1 MIEEVIKQL
10 NAKEDLDFLAMKSTL
25 EAIMS
30 GEVDDLLIE
39 AFLIGLNEKGVKEIE
54 ITAAASVMKEKS
66 LTFRIGKSLTFKI
79 GDGSHI
85 DTCGTGG
92 TGIHTFNCST
102 ASSFVAAA
110 GGASVTK
117 HGNKA
122 VSSKS
127 GSADFLMAAGAD
139 IGHDRNKLESIFNR
153 VGFIF
158 LFAPLHHESMKYVMP
173 ARQRIG
179 KKTIFNLLG
188 PHTNPCGAKR
198 QILGV
203 YHKDLLTTFAS
214 VANKLSMEHALIVHG
229 FDGLDEITIT
239 DSTYIAELKNKEITH
254 YEISPKDF
262 GLSLANISEISAQ
275 SADDSLLLVREA
287 FAGEQSAVQD
297 MIALNAGAALYL
309 AGSVS
314 SIADGVELSF
324 TLMNNGMAADKLA
337 AYVRIS
343 NNS

>member
-1 MIEEVIKQL
+1 MIEDAIQQL
-10 NAKEDLDFLAMKSTL
+10 NAKEDLDFLSMKSTL

-30 GEVDDLLIE
+30 GGVEDRLIE
-39 AFLIGLNEKGVKEIE
+39 DFLIALNKKGIQEIE
-54 ITAAASVMKEKS
+54 ITAAASVMREKS
-66 LTFRIGKSLTFKI
+66 LTFNI
-79 GDGSHI
+79 GDGTQI

-92 TGIHTFNCST
+92 TGMHTFNCST

-117 HGNKA
+117 HGNRA
-122 VSSKS
+122 ISSKS
-127 GSADFLMAAGAD
+127 GSADFLIAAGAD
-139 IGHDRNKLESIFNR
+139 ISHDRDKLENIFNR
-153 VGFIF
+153 VGFVF

-173 ARQRIG
+173 ARQRIAQ
-179 KKTIFNLLG
+179 KTIFNLLG

-198 QILGV
+198 QVLGV
-203 YHKDLLTTFAS
+203 YNKELVPTFAS
-214 VANKLSMEHALIVHG
+214 VAKKLSMEHALIVHG

-239 DSTYIAELKNKEITH
+239 DSTYVAELKNKEIIE

-262 GLSLANISEISAQ
+262 GLSLAKISEVTAQ
-275 SADDSLLLVREA
+275 SPDDSLLLVREA
-287 FAGEQSAVQD
+287 FAGEKSAVQD

-309 AGSVS
+309 AGKAD
-314 SIADGVELSF
+314 SISDGVELSF

-343 NNS
+343 NS

>member
-1 MIEEVIKQL
+1 MIQDFIAQVQ
-10 NAKEDLDFLAMKSTL
+10 NKEDLDFHSMQSAFEL
-25 EAIMS
+25 IMT
-30 GEVDDLLIE
+30 GEVDDLAIE
-39 AFLIGLNEKGVKEIE
+39 SFLLALNDKGIKETE
-54 ITAAASVMKEKS
+54 ITAAARVMKEKS
-66 LTFRIGKSLTFKI
+66 LTFLL
-79 GDGSHI
+79 GDGDHI

-102 ASSFVAAA
+102 ASSFVASA
-110 GGASVTK
+110 GGAAVTK

-139 IGHDRNKLESIFNR
+139 ITHDRAKLEMIFQR
-153 VGFIF
+153 VGFVF
-158 LFAPLHHESMKYVMP
+158 LFAPLHHQSMKYVMP
-173 ARQRIG
+173 ARQKIG

-203 YHKDLLTTFAS
+203 YQKELVQTFAS
-214 VANKLSMEHALIVHG
+214 VAKNLSMDHALIVHG

-239 DSTYIAELKNKEITH
+239 GSTYVAELKNKTITQ

-262 GLSLANISEISAQ
+262 GLSLGKLSEISAQ
-275 SADDSLLLVREA
+275 SPDDSLQLIREA
-287 FAGEQSAVQD
+287 FAGEKSAVQD

-309 AGSVS
+309 AQKVD
-314 SIADGVELSF
+314 SISDGVELAF

-343 NNS
+343 NS